1 MEQAVDDF
9 HNQVGNVANMVLE
22 EFREHFG
29 DLYHAEGEVNVTHD
43 TMEER

>member
-1 MEQAVDDF
+1 MEDF